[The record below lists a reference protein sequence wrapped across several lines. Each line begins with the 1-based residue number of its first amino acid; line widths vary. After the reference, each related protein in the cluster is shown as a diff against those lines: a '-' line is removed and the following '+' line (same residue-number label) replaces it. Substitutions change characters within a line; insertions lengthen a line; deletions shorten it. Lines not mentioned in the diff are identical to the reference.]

1 MYACEQ
7 LRPDVKTQRQWWESK
22 MLDTPIDS
30 LVFIDE
36 TAANT
41 KMARMYGRS
50 RRGNRV
56 VGRIPHGH
64 WKTTTFVGA
73 MRRTGLVAPLV
84 IDGPMN
90 GDIFLAYSQQHLAP
104 TLKPGD
110 VVVMDNLA
118 AHKRIGVREAIEA
131 VGATLQFLP
140 PYSPDFNPIELLF
153 AKLKWLLRSSAER
166 TIDALWDR
174 IGKLI
179 SNSSKPNAPT
189 TSNIAATL
197 QQPEKRSS
205 RPESR
210 RSDGPYPPR

>member
-179 SNSSKPNAPT
+179 SKFKQTECTNYFKHCGY
-189 TSNIAATL
+189 ATAT
-197 QQPEKRSS
+197 
-205 RPESR
+205 
-210 RSDGPYPPR
+210 

>member
-1 MYACEQ
+1 
-7 LRPDVKTQRQWWESK
+7 
-22 MLDTPIDS
+22 MLDTPITR

-50 RRGNRV
+50 FRGRRV

-73 MRRTGLVAPLV
+73 MRCTGLFAPLV
-84 IDGPMN
+84 VDGPMN
-90 GDIFLAYSQQHLAP
+90 GDIFLAYTQQHLAP

-118 AHKRIGVREAIEA
+118 AHKRMGVREAIEA

-166 TIDALWDR
+166 TVQALWDR
-174 IGKLI
+174 IGKLVPMFI
-179 SNSSKPNAPT
+179 QNECTNYFKHCGYATPT
-189 TSNIAATL
+189 
-197 QQPEKRSS
+197 
-205 RPESR
+205 
-210 RSDGPYPPR
+210 